1 MRNGYTADRLYRS
14 FWVPGV
20 DGLQNS
26 VDIRYPPVY
35 RHDVQNSK
43 QPFLVRVPVYVD
55 LAIRERLC
63 VYTSSNSSNT
73 AAMRGRRRPASTT
86 VYRAAARNP
95 PS

>member
-55 LAIRERLC
+55 LAIRERDC
-63 VYTSSNSSNT
+63 TSS
-73 AAMRGRRRPASTT
+73 PASSTM
-86 VYRAAARNP
+86 YRVVARNP
-95 PS
+95 PL